1 MERKLNKIVKW
12 FTEERLEVLMGFIYL
27 VTLLGMEVMGI
38 VLAVVEHNYL
48 ILAIVTYIWIV
59 MIVQCFI
66 KKIYIKNLVE
76 KLMKTP
82 YTSNLLFFITG
93 IIAIIL
99 SWKYFVAFIFCVL
112 HSFAYGEY
120 CKLKEERRVR

>member
-12 FTEERLEVLMGFIYL
+12 FTKERLEVLMGFICL

-38 VLAVVEHNYL
+38 VLAILEHNYL

-59 MIVQCFI
+59 FIVQCYI
-66 KKIYIKNLVE
+66 KKMYIKNLVE
-76 KLMKTP
+76 KLIQIP

-99 SWKYFVAFIFCVL
+99 SWKYFIAFIFCMV
-112 HSFAYGEY
+112 HSFVYGEY
-120 CKLKEERRVR
+120 SKLKEERRVR